1 MFEKIKQNK
10 FLNVI
15 WNIIYTILVILVLLI
30 LVVVALQR
38 FSNNKIALGGFRI
51 FNIVTESMVPVYN
64 VGDVIL
70 DKQVDIKDLK
80 KGDDITYQG
89 KTGDFAG
96 KIVTHRIESIEQNED
111 GTYKII
117 TKGIANSLEDPE
129 ITGNDVQGK
138 VIYKFW
144 TLSLLSKIIYKDLK
158 SMYFLIFIPI
168 AVIIFIN
175 IRKIYLSIF
184 NKDENDSNSEDDS
197 KKESDDDKNTKE

>member
-96 KIVTHRIESIEQNED
+96 RIVTHRIESIEQNED

-117 TKGIANSLEDPE
+117 TKGVANSLEDPE

>member
-96 KIVTHRIESIEQNED
+96 RIVTHRIESIEQNED